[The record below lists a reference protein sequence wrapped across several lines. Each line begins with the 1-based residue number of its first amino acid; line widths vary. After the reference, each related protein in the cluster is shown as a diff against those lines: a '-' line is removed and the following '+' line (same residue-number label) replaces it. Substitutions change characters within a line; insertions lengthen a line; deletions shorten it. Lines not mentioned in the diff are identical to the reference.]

1 LIGEVYIKNGGC
13 KEVKLSWYFGRM
25 CYISSIMVITH
36 YGGEFFKIQFGDAT
50 LALNPVSKDSKLK
63 SARFGADVAL
73 VSLDNPDFNGVDQI
87 GFGEKMPFII
97 SGPGEYEIKGIFIK
111 GFGSVSKYGGA
122 EHINTIYSISLENM
136 NLCFLGALGTHD
148 LPAEIKEALGDID
161 IVFLPIGGDGV
172 LTAAEANK
180 LATALEPKMIIPM
193 HFDGVGD
200 KGALTKF
207 LKESG
212 SEDVKPV
219 EKLTIKKKDLE
230 GKEGDVVVLSS
241 QA

>member
-1 LIGEVYIKNGGC
+1 MI
-13 KEVKLSWYFGRM
+13 
-25 CYISSIMVITH
+25 ITH
-36 YGGEFFKIQFGDAT
+36 YGAEFFKIQFGDAI
-50 LALNPVSKDSKLK
+50 LALNPVSKYSKLK

-73 VSLDNPDFNGVDQI
+73 VSLNNLDFNGVDQI
-87 GFGEKMPFII
+87 GFGEKLPFIV

-111 GFGSVSKYGGA
+111 GFKFTSKYGG
-122 EHINTIYSISLENM
+122 EDHINTIYSISLENM
-136 NLCFLGALGTHD
+136 NLCFLGAISTID

-161 IVFLPIGGDGV
+161 IIFLPIGGEGV

-200 KGALTKF
+200 KKALMTF
-207 LKESG
+207 LKESS
-212 SEDVKPV
+212 SEDVKPAD
-219 EKLTIKKKDLE
+219 KLTIKKKDLE

>member
-1 LIGEVYIKNGGC
+1 
-13 KEVKLSWYFGRM
+13 
-25 CYISSIMVITH
+25 MVITH
-36 YGGEFFKIQFGDAT
+36 YGGEFFKIQFGEAS

-73 VSLDNPDFNGVDQI
+73 VSLNNPDFNGVDQI
-87 GFGEKMPFII
+87 GFGEKMPFIV

-111 GFGSVSKYGGA
+111 GFQSTSKYGG
-122 EHINTIYSISLENM
+122 EDRLNTIYSISLENM
-136 NLCFLGALGTHD
+136 NLCFLGALGTSE
-148 LPAEIKEALGDID
+148 LTAETKEALGDID
-161 IVFLPIGGDGV
+161 IVFLPIGGEGV

-193 HFDGVGD
+193 HFEGVGD

>member
-1 LIGEVYIKNGGC
+1 
-13 KEVKLSWYFGRM
+13 
-25 CYISSIMVITH
+25 MVITH

-50 LALNPVSKDSKLK
+50 LALNPVSKYSKLK
-63 SARFGADVAL
+63 STRFGADVAL
-73 VSLDNPDFNGVDQI
+73 VSLNNLDFNGVDQI
-87 GFGEKMPFII
+87 GFGEKLPFII
-97 SGPGEYEIKGIFIK
+97 SGPGEYEIKDIFIK
-111 GFGSVSKYGGA
+111 GFKALSKYGG
-122 EHINTIYSISLENM
+122 EERINTIYSIALENM
-136 NLCFLGALGTHD
+136 NLCFLGAIGTPE
-148 LPAEIKEALGDID
+148 LSAETKEALGDID
-161 IVFLPIGGDGV
+161 IVFLPIGGEGV

-180 LATALEPKMIIPM
+180 LATSLEPKMIIPM

-200 KGALTKF
+200 KKALITF

>member
-1 LIGEVYIKNGGC
+1 MI
-13 KEVKLSWYFGRM
+13 
-25 CYISSIMVITH
+25 ITH
-36 YGGEFFKIQFGDAT
+36 YGAEFFKIQFGEAT

-63 SARFGADVAL
+63 SSRFGADVAL
-73 VSLDNPDFNGVDQI
+73 VSLNDPDFNGVDQI
-87 GFGEKMPFII
+87 GFGDKMPFIV

-122 EHINTIYSISLENM
+122 DHINTIYSVALENM
-136 NLCFLGALGTHD
+136 NLCFLGALGTTE

-161 IVFLPIGGDGV
+161 IVFLPIGGEGV

-212 SEDVKPV
+212 SEDVKPI

>member
-1 LIGEVYIKNGGC
+1 
-13 KEVKLSWYFGRM
+13 
-25 CYISSIMVITH
+25 MVITH
-36 YGGEFFKIQFGDAT
+36 YGGEFFKIQFGEAT
-50 LALNPVSKDSKLK
+50 LALNPVSKYAKLK
-63 SARFGADVAL
+63 STRFGADVAL
-73 VSLDNPDFNGVDQI
+73 VSLNNLDFNGVDQI
-87 GFGEKMPFII
+87 GFGEKLPFIV

-111 GFGSVSKYGGA
+111 GFGSVSKYGG
-122 EHINTIYSISLENM
+122 EDHINTIYSIALENM
-136 NLCFLGALGTHD
+136 NLCFLGALGTAE

-161 IVFLPIGGDGV
+161 IVFLPIGGEGV

-219 EKLTIKKKDLE
+219 DKLTIKKKDLE

>member
-1 LIGEVYIKNGGC
+1 MI
-13 KEVKLSWYFGRM
+13 
-25 CYISSIMVITH
+25 ITH

-63 SARFGADVAL
+63 SSRFGADVAL
-73 VSLDNPDFNGVDQI
+73 VSLNNPDFNGVDQI
-87 GFGEKMPFII
+87 GFGEKMPFAVT
-97 SGPGEYEIKGIFIK
+97 GPGEYEIKGIFIK
-111 GFGSVSKYGGA
+111 GFGAVSKYGGA
-122 EHINTIYSISLENM
+122 EGINTIYSILLENM
-136 NLCFLGALGTHD
+136 NLCFLGALGNSE
-148 LPAEIKEALGDID
+148 LSAETKEALGDID
-161 IVFLPIGGDGV
+161 IIFLPIGGEGV
-172 LTAAEANK
+172 LNAAEANK

-193 HFDGVGD
+193 HFEGVGD

-212 SEDVKPV
+212 SEDVKPT
-219 EKLTIKKKDLE
+219 EKLTIKKKDLD

>member
-1 LIGEVYIKNGGC
+1 MI
-13 KEVKLSWYFGRM
+13 
-25 CYISSIMVITH
+25 ITH

-50 LALNPVSKDSKLK
+50 LAVNPISKDSELK
-63 SARFGADVAL
+63 PTRFGADVAL

-111 GFGSVSKYGGA
+111 GFLSKSKYGGENRA
-122 EHINTIYSISLENM
+122 NTIYSISLENM
-136 NLCFLGALGTHD
+136 NLCFLGALGTPD

-180 LATALEPKMIIPM
+180 LATALEPRMIIPM

-200 KGALTKF
+200 KKALTTF
-207 LKESG
+207 LKEAG
-212 SEDVKPV
+212 AEDVKAAD
-219 EKLTIKKKDLE
+219 KLTIKKKDLE

>member
-1 LIGEVYIKNGGC
+1 MI
-13 KEVKLSWYFGRM
+13 
-25 CYISSIMVITH
+25 ITH

-50 LALNPVSKDSKLK
+50 LALNPVSKSSKLK
-63 SARFGADVAL
+63 LARFGADVAL
-73 VSLDNPDFNGVDQI
+73 VSLNNPDFNGVDQI

-97 SGPGEYEIKGIFIK
+97 SGPGEYEIKDIFIK
-111 GFGSVSKYGGA
+111 GFMSTSKYGG
-122 EHINTIYSISLENM
+122 EDHINTIYSISLENM
-136 NLCFLGALGTHD
+136 NLCFLGAIGTTE
-148 LPAEIKEALGDID
+148 LSAEIKEALEDID
-161 IVFLPIGGDGV
+161 IVFLPIGGEGV

-180 LATALEPKMIIPM
+180 LATALEPKIIIPM

-200 KGALTKF
+200 KKALSTF

-219 EKLTIKKKDLE
+219 EKLTIRKKDLE

>member
-1 LIGEVYIKNGGC
+1 MI
-13 KEVKLSWYFGRM
+13 
-25 CYISSIMVITH
+25 ITH

-50 LALNPVSKDSKLK
+50 LALNPVSKYSKLK
-63 SARFGADVAL
+63 SSRFGADVAL
-73 VSLDNPDFNGVDQI
+73 VSLNNLDFNGVDQI
-87 GFGEKMPFII
+87 GFGEKLPFII
-97 SGPGEYEIKGIFIK
+97 SGPGEYEIKDIFIK
-111 GFGSVSKYGGA
+111 GFKFTSKYGG
-122 EHINTIYSISLENM
+122 EECINTIYSISLENM
-136 NLCFLGALGTHD
+136 NLCFLGAVSMTE

-161 IVFLPIGGDGV
+161 ILFLPIGGEGV

-200 KGALTKF
+200 KKALVTF

-212 SEDVKPV
+212 SEDIKPID
-219 EKLTIKKKDLE
+219 KLTIKKKDLE

>member
-1 LIGEVYIKNGGC
+1 MI
-13 KEVKLSWYFGRM
+13 
-25 CYISSIMVITH
+25 ITH

-50 LALNPVSKDSKLK
+50 LAVNPVSKDSKLK
-63 SARFGADVAL
+63 ASRFGADVAL
-73 VSLDNPDFNGVDQI
+73 VSLNNSDFNGVDQI

-111 GFGSVSKYGGA
+111 GFMSKSKYGG
-122 EHINTIYSISLENM
+122 EERINTIYSISLENM
-136 NLCFLGALGTHD
+136 NLCFLGAISTPD

-161 IVFLPIGGDGV
+161 VVFLPIGGEGV

-180 LATALEPKMIIPM
+180 LATALEPRMIIPM

-200 KGALTKF
+200 KKALTTF

-212 SEDVKPV
+212 AEDIKPAD
-219 EKLTIKKKDLE
+219 KLTIKKKDLE

>member
-1 LIGEVYIKNGGC
+1 
-13 KEVKLSWYFGRM
+13 
-25 CYISSIMVITH
+25 MVITH
-36 YGGEFFKIQFGDAT
+36 YGGEFFKIQFGEAT
-50 LALNPVSKDSKLK
+50 LALNPVSKNSDLK
-63 SARFGADVAL
+63 SSRFGADVAL

-111 GFGSVSKYGGA
+111 GFMSSSKYGG
-122 EHINTIYSISLENM
+122 EDRINTIYSIALENM
-136 NLCFLGALGTHD
+136 NLCFLGALSTPE
-148 LPAEIKEALGDID
+148 LTAETKEALGDID
-161 IVFLPIGGDGV
+161 IIFLPIGGEGV

-200 KGALTKF
+200 KKALTTF

-212 SEDVKPV
+212 SEDVKPAD
-219 EKLTIKKKDLE
+219 KLTIKKKDLE

>member
-1 LIGEVYIKNGGC
+1 MI
-13 KEVKLSWYFGRM
+13 
-25 CYISSIMVITH
+25 ITH

-50 LALNPVSKDSKLK
+50 LAVNPVSKESKLK

-73 VSLDNPDFNGVDQI
+73 VSLNNPDFNGVEQI
-87 GFGEKMPFII
+87 GFGEKMPFIV

-111 GFGSVSKYGGA
+111 GFAFSSKYGGGD
-122 EHINTIYSISLENM
+122 HINTIYSISLENM
-136 NLCFLGALGTHD
+136 NLCFLGAISTSELSF
-148 LPAEIKEALGDID
+148 EIKEALGDID
-161 IVFLPIGGDGV
+161 IVFLPIGGEGV

-200 KGALTKF
+200 PKALATF
-207 LKESG
+207 LEESG

-230 GKEGDVVVLSS
+230 GKEDEVVILSS

>member
-1 LIGEVYIKNGGC
+1 
-13 KEVKLSWYFGRM
+13 M
-25 CYISSIMVITH
+25 
-36 YGGEFFKIQFGDAT
+36 FKIQFGDAT

-73 VSLDNPDFNGVDQI
+73 VSLNNPDFNGVDQI

-97 SGPGEYEIKGIFIK
+97 SGPGEYEIKDIFIK
-111 GFGSVSKYGGA
+111 GFGSVSKYGGE

-136 NLCFLGALGTHD
+136 NLCFLGALGTTD

-161 IVFLPIGGDGV
+161 IVFLPIGGEGV

-193 HFDGVGD
+193 HFDGMGD
-200 KGALTKF
+200 KKALSIF

-212 SEDVKPV
+212 SEDVKPA

-230 GKEGDVVVLSS
+230 GKDDDVVVLSS

>member
-1 LIGEVYIKNGGC
+1 
-13 KEVKLSWYFGRM
+13 
-25 CYISSIMVITH
+25 MVITH
-36 YGGEFFKIQFGDAT
+36 YGGEFFKIQFGEAT

-73 VSLDNPDFNGVDQI
+73 VTLNNPDFNGVDQI
-87 GFGEKMPFII
+87 GFGEKMPFIV

-111 GFGSVSKYGGA
+111 GFMFKSKYGGD

-136 NLCFLGALGTHD
+136 NLCFLGAISSPELTS
-148 LPAEIKEALGDID
+148 EIKEALGDID
-161 IVFLPIGGDGV
+161 ILFLPIGGEGV

-180 LATALEPKMIIPM
+180 LATALEPRMIIPM

-200 KGALTKF
+200 KKAITTF

-212 SEDVKPV
+212 SEDVKPAD
-219 EKLTIKKKDLE
+219 KLTIKKKDLE

>member
-1 LIGEVYIKNGGC
+1 MI
-13 KEVKLSWYFGRM
+13 
-25 CYISSIMVITH
+25 ITH
-36 YGGEFFKIQFGDAT
+36 YGGEFFKIQFGEAT

-63 SARFGADVAL
+63 SSRFGADIAL
-73 VSLDNPDFNGVDQI
+73 VSLNNPDFNGVDQI
-87 GFGEKMPFII
+87 GFGEKTPFII

-111 GFGSVSKYGGA
+111 GFLSNSKYGG
-122 EHINTIYSISLENM
+122 ENRINTIYSISLENM
-136 NLCFLGALGTHD
+136 NLCFLGAIGTSE
-148 LPAEIKEALGDID
+148 LPAEIKEELGDID
-161 IVFLPIGGDGV
+161 IVFLPIGGEGV

-200 KGALTKF
+200 KKALTTF

-212 SEDVKPV
+212 AEDVKPID
-219 EKLTIKKKDLE
+219 KLTIKKKDLE
-230 GKEGDVVVLSS
+230 GKEGEVVVLSS

>member
-1 LIGEVYIKNGGC
+1 MI
-13 KEVKLSWYFGRM
+13 
-25 CYISSIMVITH
+25 ITH
-36 YGGEFFKIQFGDAT
+36 YGGEFFKIQFGEAT

-63 SARFGADVAL
+63 PTRFGADVAL
-73 VSLDNPDFNGVDQI
+73 VSLNNPDFNGVDQI

-111 GFGSVSKYGGA
+111 GFMTTSKYGGA

-136 NLCFLGALGTHD
+136 NLCFLGAIGTSE
-148 LPAEIKEALGDID
+148 LPATIKEELGDID
-161 IVFLPIGGDGV
+161 IVFLPIGGEGV

-200 KGALTKF
+200 KKALTTF

-212 SEDVKPV
+212 SEDLKPI

>member
-1 LIGEVYIKNGGC
+1 
-13 KEVKLSWYFGRM
+13 
-25 CYISSIMVITH
+25 MVITH

-50 LALNPVSKDSKLK
+50 IALNPVSKDSKLK

-73 VSLDNPDFNGVDQI
+73 VSLNDADFNGVDQI
-87 GFGEKMPFII
+87 GFGEKMPFIV

-111 GFGSVSKYGGA
+111 GFLARSKYGG
-122 EHINTIYSISLENM
+122 EERINTIYSVSLENM
-136 NLCFLGALGTHD
+136 NLCFLGALSTPE

-161 IVFLPIGGDGV
+161 IVFLPIGGEGV

-193 HFDGVGD
+193 HFEGVGD
-200 KGALTKF
+200 KKALTTF
-207 LKESG
+207 LKEAG
-212 SEDVKPV
+212 SEDVKPA